1 MFYSFT
7 LWELLLVSYFR
18 FSVLKA
24 RENKIILEGRLLI
37 IKSNYVYKRLIIPE
51 SPGTQVVY
59 QLKFLN
65 QSNSAFISE
74 SKNNTSFQ
82 MASSFLTAHV
92 PSFYCSYFSVLDF

>member
-18 FSVLKA
+18 FSVLRA

-51 SPGTQVVY
+51 SPGNKVFY

-65 QSNSAFISE
+65 QSNIAFISE

-82 MASSFLTAHV
+82 MVSSFLTAHV
-92 PSFYCSYFSVLDF
+92 PSFYCSYFSV